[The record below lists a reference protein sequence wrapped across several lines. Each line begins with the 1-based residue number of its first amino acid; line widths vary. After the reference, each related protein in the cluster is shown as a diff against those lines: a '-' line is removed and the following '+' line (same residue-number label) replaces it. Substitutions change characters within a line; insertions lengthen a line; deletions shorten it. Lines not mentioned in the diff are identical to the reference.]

1 MVSQLLIFVPS
12 LSFDCLQGIKY
23 TNVQISFHRYDRWR
37 VYYTTKWLEY
47 EVRSENHRTFWIT
60 QQRNVLV
67 ARGWQYC
74 VYHIIIY
81 CYLSTTCLTVH
92 CRCYNVRFTKG
103 MMQRESSWVY
113 CYGTGTKDQSSKW
126 KNQMTDFLQPPYSPG
141 LACRDFFF
149 F

>member
-67 ARGWQYC
+67 ARGWQYY

-81 CYLSTTCLTVH
+81 CYLSTTCLCSWSLLQCAIYKRDDATGIELGLLLRHWDKRSIIKVEKSDDWFPSAS
-92 CRCYNVRFTKG
+92 VLPGSG
-103 MMQRESSWVY
+103 MPR
-113 CYGTGTKDQSSKW
+113 
-126 KNQMTDFLQPPYSPG
+126 
-141 LACRDFFF
+141 FFF